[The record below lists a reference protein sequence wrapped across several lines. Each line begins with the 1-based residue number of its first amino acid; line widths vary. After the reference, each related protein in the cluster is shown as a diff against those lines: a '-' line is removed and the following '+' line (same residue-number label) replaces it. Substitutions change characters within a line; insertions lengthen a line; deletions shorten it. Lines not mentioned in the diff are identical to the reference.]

1 MENEK
6 VVGAFQQ
13 SLQRNNAKIKA
24 DRAAAISEDT
34 EVLYKRTIEDLDISI
49 KRMRRE
55 QENMLD
61 LSPENSTSLV
71 LASDFDSAAY
81 VAKDLELAVKIRNE
95 DIKLKLA
102 MERYAYLFGGE

>member
-6 VVGAFQQ
+6 LVGAFQQ

-49 KRMRRE
+49 KRMKRE

-61 LSPENSTSLV
+61 LSPSEATSLV
-71 LASDFDSAAY
+71 LASDFDSSAY
-81 VAKDLELAVKIRNE
+81 VLKDLELSVKIRNE
-95 DIKLKLA
+95 SIKLELA
-102 MERYAYLFGGE
+102 KERFAHLFGSV